1 MDEAQATKL
10 REQLHRLP
18 EKQAAFINYGFIHD
32 TQQAIA
38 DAICQSIPGIK
49 RAEFNYAPDNP
60 VSFMPSYLTY
70 ILALAVEGQTLWH
83 RRVVEDEAE
92 DDDRARTRAM
102 QLLAEAT
109 VKLAWHPYDKKLEGT
124 LLQLLSGYASV
135 ARVDAQAWLYLV
147 EITRLFI
154 RHAANDLA
162 HGQQP
167 GETINDA
174 MFAHFEDVFEG
185 EDLPFFSLLKKAV
198 GSALSQML
206 AVHDEAKKCNIALEV
221 EQSDDL
227 DDSQLMQ
234 LAARYVGLF
243 YLWRKPVLL
252 NFHPSGNA
260 SLGYYSDFTSAWKN
274 SDYPIETAWVD
285 SENILR
291 VPFHV
296 NANRSFDSG
305 MMGLVAKTLGTAQK
319 EGFLE
324 HAGFKID
331 ATTFAMM

>member
-92 DDDRARTRAM
+92 DDDSARTRTM

-167 GETINDA
+167 GETIVA
-174 MFAHFEDVFEG
+174 G
-185 EDLPFFSLLKKAV
+185 
-198 GSALSQML
+198 G
-206 AVHDEAKKCNIALEV
+206 
-221 EQSDDL
+221 
-227 DDSQLMQ
+227 
-234 LAARYVGLF
+234 
-243 YLWRKPVLL
+243 
-252 NFHPSGNA
+252 
-260 SLGYYSDFTSAWKN
+260 
-274 SDYPIETAWVD
+274 
-285 SENILR
+285 
-291 VPFHV
+291 V
-296 NANRSFDSG
+296 NP
-305 MMGLVAKTLGTAQK
+305 
-319 EGFLE
+319 
-324 HAGFKID
+324 
-331 ATTFAMM
+331 